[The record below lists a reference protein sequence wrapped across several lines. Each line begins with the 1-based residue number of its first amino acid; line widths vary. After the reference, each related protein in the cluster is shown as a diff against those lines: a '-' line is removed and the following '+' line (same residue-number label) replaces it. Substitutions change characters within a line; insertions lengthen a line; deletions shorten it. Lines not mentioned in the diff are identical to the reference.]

1 MQDVSTHKMF
11 LLFERDRRRDM
22 VDETLRNIACIDVRL
37 QKTADRR
44 RIKLLHILR
53 REQIDIVD
61 NLMRDIERLTT
72 RIDGKE

>member
-1 MQDVSTHKMF
+1 MF